1 MAELT
6 NTSDEGREER
16 STNAPAGSRAARRD
30 WTARGAVFFWIAVSG
45 AVWFA
50 LAASAIWIY

>member
-6 NTSDEGREER
+6 NASDEGRTEG
-16 STNAPAGSRAARRD
+16 SSDAPARSRIARGD
-30 WTARGAVFFWIAVSG
+30 WTTRGAVFFWIAVSG
-45 AVWFA
+45 AVWIA